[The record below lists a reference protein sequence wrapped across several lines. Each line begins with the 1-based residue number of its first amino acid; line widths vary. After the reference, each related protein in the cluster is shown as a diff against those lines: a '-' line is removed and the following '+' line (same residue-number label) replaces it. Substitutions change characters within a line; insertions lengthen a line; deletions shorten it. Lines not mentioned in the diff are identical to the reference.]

1 MKFYEE
7 RQKLMMVNLEE
18 DAPDVVNAI
27 ERDIRV
33 KCLIK
38 NLYLY

>member
-1 MKFYEE
+1 M
-7 RQKLMMVNLEE
+7 EE

-38 NLYLY
+38 IYIYIEVDDYDVNYVRK